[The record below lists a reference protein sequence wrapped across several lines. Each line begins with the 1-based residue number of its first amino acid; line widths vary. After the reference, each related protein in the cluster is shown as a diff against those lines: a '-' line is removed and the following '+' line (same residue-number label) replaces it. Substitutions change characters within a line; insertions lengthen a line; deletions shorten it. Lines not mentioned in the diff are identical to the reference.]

1 MSEVKPPPEADASDV
16 EQDQYLVFTCAA
28 QEFGIQ
34 GTRIQE
40 ISAPLP
46 VTKIPGAPDYLDGIA
61 NLRGRLASVIDFRK
75 KFGFEPRCAD
85 EDTRVVLAEYQ
96 GAPIGLTVDSV
107 EEVMRIPDDG
117 VHQLPETIAA
127 PLSRELIKG
136 MGLLGERLIILL
148 DIDKVLSGTPAA
160 EESQVAPDDRNR
172 TPAGEPP
179 SPQSKRPAAAAK
191 GTR

>member
-1 MSEVKPPPEADASDV
+1 MRPPAEADAPDV

-28 QEFGIQ
+28 QEFAIQ
-34 GTRIQE
+34 GMRVQE
-40 ISAPLP
+40 IAAPLP
-46 VTKIPGAPDYLDGIA
+46 ATKIPGAPDYFEGIV

-75 KFGFEPRCAD
+75 KFGLEPRAAD

-107 EEVMRIPDDG
+107 EEVMRIPDDR
-117 VHQLPETIAA
+117 VQQLPETIAA

-136 MGLLGERLIILL
+136 MGLFGDRLIILL
-148 DIDKVLSGTPAA
+148 DIDKVFAGTPAA
-160 EESQVAPDDRNR
+160 DEPQVAPDDRSR
-172 TPAGEPP
+172 RPADEPQA
-179 SPQSKRPAAAAK
+179 PQPQRPAAAAT